1 MKLLSTIILML
12 IFSTTGFSQPASG
25 MITGIVKNSKN
36 EVITAVTVTLLKAS
50 DSALVY
56 STRTDEDGQYQFTRV
71 ASGAYLLRVTAIGFN
86 QYTGMPVSFNEK
98 HGNVILPPIIMGPSS
113 TVAMA
118 EVIVKA
124 KRPLIEQE
132 IDKTVVN
139 VASMISSAAGN
150 TLEVLEKTPG
160 VTVNAGG
167 DISLNGRGSILL
179 LIDGRPTYL
188 SGQDLAAYLKSL
200 PGSLLD
206 KIELMDNPPARY
218 DASGNGII
226 NIRLKKN
233 RNAGI
238 TGSLST
244 GYTQGRYGRNN
255 DAANISYNR
264 KKLNF
269 SSSLSYNREKNYTDD
284 RYKRL
289 FYNAGNQLTSMLSL
303 LNRQQNKGYGL
314 NAGAGIDYSASTSTS
329 VGFQFNLIQSNRRGL
344 LGYSSDNYGANGQHV
359 SYGKGLNKS
368 TDSKINPGAAIN
380 FLHRFGKTGKELSAD
395 INYLKYHTNAD
406 MALQNDLYQPD
417 GTPVSNGRF
426 LYLLPSGITIY
437 TFRADYVHPIKNQA
451 KLEAGIK
458 SSVVDNNSIADYYS
472 VTGDTRTIDYRRS
485 NHFVYHENINA
496 AYVNATKSW
505 KRFGTQL
512 GLRIENTQSNGNQLG
527 NDSVPAS
534 RQAKNYTWLFPGL
547 YLNYKLDSTGKNSL
561 NLSITRRINRPNYQ
575 YLNPFVFFRDNY
587 SYTAGNPLLN
597 PQYQY
602 RYELRYQHK
611 QFLRMALSYNRFTD
625 VIFQTTEAVNELFIT
640 RPQNIAKGYM
650 LLLNTGLS
658 LSLASWWN
666 LNADILLSH
675 MGLKGKAYSEDL
687 TPDAYVARINVLNQ
701 WGFSNG
707 WSAELGGYYA
717 SIDLNGQAF
726 TSGMYR
732 INAGMQKK
740 ILKDRGSLR
749 LSVDDLFHSW
759 VYHNRSVS
767 VKQAQYFQVSES
779 DTQRA
784 GIAFTYRFGRDDN
797 AKKRRHTDNAADE
810 EKGRVN

>member
-1 MKLLSTIILML
+1 MKLLGTILLML
-12 IFSTTGFSQPASG
+12 NFSITGFSQPASG
-25 MITGIVKNSKN
+25 IITGTVKNSKN
-36 EVITAVTVTLLKAS
+36 EVMTAVTVSLLKAS

-56 STRTDEDGQYQFTRV
+56 STRTGENGQYQFTRI
-71 ASGAYLLRVTAIGFN
+71 APGTYLLAVTAIGFN
-86 QYTGMPVSFNEK
+86 RYTGMPVSLDEK
-98 HGNVILPPIIMGPSS
+98 QGNVILPPITMQPSGII
-113 TVAMA
+113 AMA
-118 EVIVKA
+118 EVMVKA

-160 VTVNAGG
+160 VTVNANG
-167 DISLNGRGSILL
+167 DISLNGKGSILL

-233 RNAGI
+233 KNAGI

-264 KKLNF
+264 KKLNL
-269 SSSLSYNREKNYTDD
+269 SGSLGYNREKNYTND
-284 RYKRL
+284 RYIRL
-289 FYNAGNQLTSMLSL
+289 FYNTGNQLSSMISL

-314 NAGAGIDYSASTSTS
+314 NAGAGIDYSASASTS
-329 VGFQFNLIQSNRRGL
+329 VGLQFNLNQSSRNGV

-359 SYGKGLNKS
+359 LYGNGLNKS
-368 TDSKINPGAAIN
+368 ADNKINPGAAIN

-395 INYLKYHTNAD
+395 INYLKYHTDAD
-406 MALQNDLYQPD
+406 LVLQNSLYQPD
-417 GTPVSNGRF
+417 GRPVGKDRF
-426 LYLLPSGITIY
+426 LYLLPSDITIY
-437 TFRADYVHPIKNQA
+437 TFRADYVHPIKKQA

-472 VTGDTRTIDYRRS
+472 VTGDTKTIDYRRS
-485 NHFVYHENINA
+485 NHFMYHENINA
-496 AYVNATKSW
+496 AYVNTTKSW

-512 GLRIENTQSNGNQLG
+512 GLRIENTQSAGSQLG

-534 RQAKNYTWLFPGL
+534 RQAKNYTWLFPSL
-547 YLNYKLDSTGKNSL
+547 YLSYKLDSTGKNAL

-575 YLNPFVFFRDNY
+575 YLNPFIFFRDNY

-640 RPQNIAKGYM
+640 RPQNIGKGYM

-658 LSLASWWN
+658 LSPASWWN
-666 LNADILLSH
+666 LNADVLLSH

-701 WGFSNG
+701 WRFSNE

-732 INAGMQKK
+732 VNAGVQKK
-740 ILKDRGSLR
+740 VLKDRGSIR
-749 LSVDDLFHSW
+749 FSVDDLFHSW

-767 VKQAQYFQVSES
+767 VKQAQYFQVSRS

-784 GIAFTYRFGRDDN
+784 GIAFTVRFGRDDN
-797 AKKRRHTDNAADE
+797 AKKSRQTGNAADE